1 MKYEEGT
8 GGRAGQY
15 ILQAGTIQKVTP
27 RCGFTLY
34 NKFDVNLA
42 HPLGTLAVIEN
53 EIWQFSSH
61 AIVTPADH
69 DFRKF
74 DIVAVRIKSSAKDNL
89 EISITGDEFL
99 LIYEQ
104 LQHDLEDVT
113 LAKDPHSA
121 NLKITTSEGKVSFTL
136 YSLPHPNL
144 WHPFKRFEWRRV
156 IDIDLSKQAAEL
168 VPLLSKTAH
177 FYRELKLVNHN
188 PKISSN
194 VEVNFYKLKRLREDN
209 FEPVRDKNFCSNGIV
224 TVSHDP
230 NVMYG
235 IELVNKTQHALYA
248 NMFYFSN
255 KDLSIGVFSI
265 FVCELSRFTKYDLFC
280 RAICDT
286 AGEPRT

>member
-104 LQHDLEDVT
+104 VCKPDEAYT
-113 LAKDPHSA
+113 ANRIIYKDH
-121 NLKITTSEGKVSFTL
+121 
-136 YSLPHPNL
+136 
-144 WHPFKRFEWRRV
+144 
-156 IDIDLSKQAAEL
+156 
-168 VPLLSKTAH
+168 
-177 FYRELKLVNHN
+177 
-188 PKISSN
+188 
-194 VEVNFYKLKRLREDN
+194 
-209 FEPVRDKNFCSNGIV
+209 
-224 TVSHDP
+224 
-230 NVMYG
+230 
-235 IELVNKTQHALYA
+235 
-248 NMFYFSN
+248 
-255 KDLSIGVFSI
+255 
-265 FVCELSRFTKYDLFC
+265 VC
-280 RAICDT
+280 
-286 AGEPRT
+286 